1 MTAGSTTMK
10 KASKAGPV
18 RLFTNARFHPFGD
31 RRTIEALA
39 CDQFSGT
46 ILSAGRSKE
55 LLSRYKHLEPEIVDL
70 QGITVLPGFTDC
82 HTHFCGYSLM
92 LSRPNLDGIRS
103 LKGCQKKVFSYLK
116 GKRPGQWIIGTGW
129 NKNIWAEGRLPSKSD
144 LDKVAP
150 FNPVF
155 LWSKDWHTGWVNSAA
170 IKALGLSR
178 STQANTGGVVE
189 LDARGNLTGLL
200 REEAANA
207 CYLQIPKP
215 SWPEYRQTLAAG
227 QRSLAGLGFT
237 GFHTMETSEELQ
249 ALQDLKNEGA
259 LKLHAVCYLRHQSL
273 DDLISLG
280 VRSGFGDEKLKF
292 GGLKLFVDGS
302 LGSQTALML
311 EPYLNSRSQ
320 GILAMDQDQLLSLVT
335 AASRH
340 GIACAVHAIGD
351 AANRLAL
358 DIFERTRGLN
368 HKLRHRIEHCQ
379 LAAPEDLA
387 RFGKLGIIA
396 SVQPIHYPS
405 DRELIDRHWG
415 ARGRYA
421 YPFGSLSRTGARLV
435 FGSDTPIEN
444 PNPWQAIQAA
454 VCRKEEVITVKDAI
468 RAYTSNAAY
477 ASNDEAVKGTLEPG
491 KLADFICLSE
501 DIFQIKA
508 DAIGRL
514 KVKRTFIGGK
524 DI

>member
-1 MTAGSTTMK
+1 MK
-10 KASKAGPV
+10 RTPKAGTV
-18 RLFTNARFHPFGD
+18 RLFTNARIHAVAD
-31 RRTIEALA
+31 RNTAEALA
-39 CDQFSGT
+39 CDAFTGT
-46 ILSAGRSKE
+46 ILAVGAKKE
-55 LLSRYKHLEPEIVDL
+55 LLAGYRSLKPEIIDL
-70 QGITVLPGFTDC
+70 QGMTVLPGFTDC

-92 LSRPNLDGIRS
+92 LTRPNLDGIKS
-103 LKGCQKKVFSYLK
+103 LKGCQEKVFSYLK

-129 NKNIWAEGRLPSKSD
+129 NKNIWAEGRLPHKND
-144 LDKVAP
+144 LDTIAP
-150 FNPVF
+150 SNPVF

-189 LDARGNLTGLL
+189 LDARGSLTGLL

-215 SWPEYRQTLAAG
+215 SWPEYRQALTAG

-237 GFHTMETSEELQ
+237 GFHTMETSEEFQ
-249 ALQDLKNEGA
+249 ALQDLNNENA
-259 LKLHAVCYLRHQSL
+259 LKLSAVCYLRHQSL
-273 DDLISLG
+273 GDLISLG
-280 VRSGFGDEKLKF
+280 VRSGFGDKKLKF

-311 EPYLNSRSQ
+311 DPYQNSRSQ

-335 AASRH
+335 AASRN

-358 DIFERTRGLN
+358 DIFERVRDLN
-368 HKLRHRIEHCQ
+368 PKLRHRIEHCQ
-379 LAAPEDLA
+379 LVAPDDIA
-387 RFGKLGIIA
+387 RFGKLGLIA
-396 SVQPIHYPS
+396 SVQPVHYPS
-405 DRELIDRHWG
+405 DRELIARHWG

-421 YPFGSLSRTGARLV
+421 YPFGSLSKTGAKLA
-435 FGSDTPIEN
+435 FGSDTPIES
-444 PNPWQAIQAA
+444 PNPWPAIQAA
-454 VCRKEEVITVKDAI
+454 VCRKEEGITVKDAV
-468 RAYTSNAAY
+468 RAYTCNAAY

-501 DIFQIKA
+501 DIFQVKA
-508 DAIGRL
+508 DVIGRL

-524 DI
+524 EI

>member
-1 MTAGSTTMK
+1 MK
-10 KASKAGPV
+10 KVIKTGV
-18 RLFTNARFHPFGD
+18 IRLFTNARIHSLGD
-31 RRTIEALA
+31 NRTVEALA
-39 CDQFSGT
+39 CDAFAGT
-46 ILSAGRSKE
+46 ILSAGKSKE
-55 LLSRYKHLEPEIVDL
+55 LLSRYNSLKPEIIDL
-70 QGITVLPGFTDC
+70 QGMTVLPGFTDC
-82 HTHFCGYSLM
+82 HTHFCSYSLM

-103 LKGCQKKVFSYLK
+103 LKGCLEKVSGYLK
-116 GKRPGQWIIGTGW
+116 AKRPGQWLTGTGW
-129 NKNIWAEGRLPSKSD
+129 DKNIWAEGRLPHKRD
-144 LDKVAP
+144 LDKIAP
-150 FNPVF
+150 DNPVF
-155 LWSKDWHTGWVNSAA
+155 LWSKDWHTGWVNSVA

-189 LDARGNLTGLL
+189 LDARGSLTGLL

-215 SWPEYRQTLAAG
+215 SWPEYRQALVNG
-227 QRSLAGLGFT
+227 QNKLAGLGFT
-237 GFHTMETSEELQ
+237 GFHTMETSDEFHI
-249 ALQDLKNEGA
+249 LQDLKNEDA
-259 LKLHAVCYLRHQSL
+259 LKLSAVCYLRHQSL

-311 EPYLNSRSQ
+311 EPYRNSRSQ

-335 AASRH
+335 AASRN

-358 DIFERTRGLN
+358 DIFERTRDLN
-368 HKLRHRIEHCQ
+368 RKLRHRIEHCQ
-379 LAAPEDLA
+379 LVAPDDIP

-405 DRELIDRHWG
+405 DRELIEKHWG

-421 YPFGSLSRTGARLV
+421 YPFGSLSKSGARLA
-435 FGSDTPIEN
+435 FGSDTPIET
-444 PNPWQAIQAA
+444 PDPWPAIQAA
-454 VCRKEEVITVKDAI
+454 VCRKEEGITIRDAI
-468 RAYTSNAAY
+468 RAYTANAAY
-477 ASNDEAVKGTLEPG
+477 ASNDEEVKGALEPG
-491 KLADFICLSE
+491 KTADFICLSD
-501 DIFQIKA
+501 DIFQVKT

-514 KVKRTFIGGK
+514 KVQRTFIGGK
-524 DI
+524 EI